1 MIRDPEVQLLAAL
14 SEGLKSEYQIEED
27 LSWLQSPFGW
37 IKSQTSRRK
46 GAIGEKLVAG
56 WCAARDIN
64 VLRSP
69 DAEADRVLE
78 GFRTEIKFST
88 LWANPDLQVPANPRS
103 GLSALGLSGSFSV
116 HCSRVGFRK
125 GVRDLEY
132 RPGHRVVPSTRWHGG
147 PRYGLAQ
154 RFADRRTFLDECVRR
169 GPRYRNAP
177 TTDSGR
183 FAIGVSPVNRGLSQC
198 VWKKGIVA
206 HKGLESRCPAGCVAP
221 DLELS
226 GMHVGALNQFLR

>member
-1 MIRDPEVQLLAAL
+1 MIRDPEVQLLAAI
-14 SEGLKSEYQIEED
+14 SEGLKGEYQTEED

-88 LWANPDLQVPANPRS
+88 LWANQTYKFQQIRDQDYQLLVCLGISPFTAHAWVFEKEFLVSNTGLVA
-103 GLSALGLSGSFSV
+103 GLS
-116 HCSRVGFRK
+116 HQ
-125 GVRDLEY
+125 
-132 RPGHRVVPSTRWHGG
+132 HGG
-147 PRYGLAQ
+147 A
-154 RFADRRTFLDECVRR
+154 E
-169 GPRYRNAP
+169 
-177 TTDSGR
+177 GR
-183 FAIGVSPVNRGLSQC
+183 DTAWLSVSPTDVHPWMNAYGGDLGTAMQRLRTLVGL
-198 VWKKGIVA
+198 
-206 HKGLESRCPAGCVAP
+206 P
-221 DLELS
+221 
-226 GMHVGALNQFLR
+226 